1 MKKCFLHIG
10 NFKTG
15 STSLQKF
22 LYINSKEFDQHNI
35 LPIYYKNWFGETINH
50 YNLYKD
56 FNEGNLKEIEDFF
69 SKITANKD
77 IILSSEYFSSF
88 SNQDRKIEFL
98 KETIEKF
105 GYKLIII
112 FYYRKDS
119 DSLYSLYSEMLK
131 QKRSAEIENVFKF
144 KEKVFKNGSY
154 FIENKSK
161 NWYLNSNYFIDYK
174 MVCEKWKN
182 HFKNNFHSI
191 ECNFESD
198 KAIFADF
205 LKVIG
210 IENLSKFDI
219 PSKKNVTTKIKFWK
233 FKRIFI
239 YFYLKYYSKKFF
251 KKFN

>member
-119 DSLYSLYSEMLK
+119 DSLYSLYSE
-131 QKRSAEIENVFKF
+131 
-144 KEKVFKNGSY
+144 
-154 FIENKSK
+154 
-161 NWYLNSNYFIDYK
+161 
-174 MVCEKWKN
+174 
-182 HFKNNFHSI
+182 
-191 ECNFESD
+191 
-198 KAIFADF
+198 
-205 LKVIG
+205 
-210 IENLSKFDI
+210 
-219 PSKKNVTTKIKFWK
+219 
-233 FKRIFI
+233 
-239 YFYLKYYSKKFF
+239 F
-251 KKFN
+251 KKRK